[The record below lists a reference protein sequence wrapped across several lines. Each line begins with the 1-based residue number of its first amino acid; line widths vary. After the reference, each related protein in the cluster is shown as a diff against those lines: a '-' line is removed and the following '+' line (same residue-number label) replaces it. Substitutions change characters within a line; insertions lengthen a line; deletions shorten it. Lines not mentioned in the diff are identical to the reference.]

1 MVLYSFKTSTIFLT
15 VITLLGKE
23 YLATHEPH
31 LVLIDR
37 SLTVHRERL
46 PRRVVVVNC

>member
-1 MVLYSFKTSTIFLT
+1 MHGFLT